1 MTSHGRRLPAP
12 TRTIA
17 PRTPNRQQSAAR
29 ALLIA
34 AAAALLL
41 ALTLAAPAL
50 AANPLPRGAMPGS
63 FLHALPAKSTSPAGG
78 ALTGGFTPLVT
89 GGNGETIQYHGGE
102 VQHKPELEILWW
114 GDNLFNGTQ
123 PFYEGVS
130 LYTELKGFYDDL
142 SNELEAPGEA
152 SWQGILSQYFG
163 KSGSYGDAHVIAETD
178 ETAIDAPQNLTVS
191 NIKKEITTWVNR
203 GLGQNN
209 NTQVIVV
216 AAPGSSFAEDPEGGC
231 AYHGIDEQGYPY
243 TFLPYAGDLDHYFV
257 KNKQEFTCNSR
268 LAGKEVETTQLM
280 WSTTAAGSHE
290 LAESESDPGLGEEYA
305 WYSSKGEEVADLCA
319 HEPIGSIELPEKNGR
334 PGWWYVN
341 ELWDDGGGN
350 TCKLEDP
357 PYAEP
362 SPPTATTEAA
372 TSIGYRQ
379 ATLNGTLNPSGPEA
393 HYDFEYGT
401 TISYGSKIPTSEAS
415 AGFGTTTIAESATVT
430 GLKPGTKYHFRI
442 VAKTYAGTT
451 AGADKEFTTP
461 IPPPGGHDRNADG
474 TR

>member
-17 PRTPNRQQSAAR
+17 PRTPNRRQSAAR

-268 LAGKEVETTQLM
+268 QAGKEVETTQLM

-290 LAESESDPGLGEEYA
+290 FAESESDPGLGEEYA

-357 PYAEP
+357 PYSEP
-362 SPPTATTEAA
+362 PPPTATTEAA
-372 TSIGYRQ
+372 TSIAYRQ
-379 ATLNGTLNPSGPEA
+379 ATLNGSLIQMVRKR
-393 HYDFEYGT
+393 T
-401 TISYGSKIPTSEAS
+401 TILNMDSPLHTARRFQRPKEAPALALQWS
-415 AGFGTTTIAESATVT
+415 VRARPLPALNQVRNITIASWR
-430 GLKPGTKYHFRI
+430 K
-442 VAKTYAGTT
+442 
-451 AGADKEFTTP
+451 P
-461 IPPPGGHDRNADG
+461 IPALLRVWTKNSLPLFRLPS
-474 TR
+474 